1 MTPRLA
7 VAALEFL
14 KRVELRGVECYVLHD
29 VMMGLERDAK
39 AQPEGEPE
47 DRPMRV
53 VGGVA

>member
-14 KRVELRGVECYVLHD
+14 KRVELRGVECFVLHD
-29 VMMGLERDAK
+29 VLVELDRDAK
-39 AQPEGEPE
+39 AQPDGEPE

-53 VGGVA
+53 VGGAA